1 MKKVGFIGGYEKTD
15 FILYLSKILVEL
27 GNTVLFID
35 GSITQKSRYTIP
47 AMKPGRAYIT
57 QYEGVDVAIGFE
69 NYQLIKQYLGIP
81 LSSPINYDYIL
92 IDVDS
97 PNIARNFEIANCD
110 KNYFVT
116 SFDLYSIKRGTI
128 TLNMLQEPL
137 NMTKILFSRQVNK
150 KENEY
155 IDFITKESKIVWNE
169 QETINMP
176 FEAGDQTAIY
186 ENQRLEKIRFRA
198 LTNQYKEGLMYVIS
212 QLIGEENYPIIRKIM
227 KKIER
232 GV

>member
-15 FILYLSKILVEL
+15 FILYLSKVLVEL
-27 GNTVLFID
+27 GSTVLFID

-47 AMKPGRAYIT
+47 AMKPGRSYIT
-57 QYEGVDVAIGFE
+57 QYEGVDIAIGFE

-97 PNIARNFEIANCD
+97 PNIAKNFEITNCD

-116 SFDLYSIKRGTI
+116 SLDLYSIKRGTL

-137 NMTKILFSRQVNK
+137 NMTKILFSRQGSK
-150 KENEY
+150 QENEY
-155 IDFITKESKIVWNE
+155 INFLTKESKIIWND
-169 QETINMP
+169 QEIVNMP
-176 FEAGDQTAIY
+176 FDIGDQTVIY
-186 ENQRLEKIRFRA
+186 ENQRLEKIKFKG
-198 LTNQYKEGLMYVIS
+198 LSVQYKEGLMYIAV
-212 QLIGEENYPIIRKIM
+212 QLMGEENYSAIRKII

>member
-35 GSITQKSRYTIP
+35 GTINQKSRYTIP
-47 AMKPGRAYIT
+47 AMKPGRVYIT
-57 QYEGVDVAIGFE
+57 QYEGVDIAIGFD
-69 NYQLIKQYLGIP
+69 NYDLIKQYLGIP

-97 PNIARNFEIANCD
+97 PNIARNFQIANCD

-116 SFDLYSIKRGTI
+116 SFDLYSIKRGTM
-128 TLNMLQEPL
+128 TLNILQEPI
-137 NMTKILFSRQVNK
+137 NMTKIMFSRQATK
-150 KENEY
+150 QENEY
-155 IDFITKESKIVWNE
+155 INFLTKESKIIWNE

-186 ENQRLEKIRFRA
+186 ENQRLEKIKFRG
-198 LTNQYKEGLMYVIS
+198 LTNQYKEGLMYIVV
-212 QLIGEENYPIIRKIM
+212 QLMGEEEYSNIRKIM